1 MDRTFFQSSWNNLRL
16 FLIPFCQCNLLL
28 KKGLIIFFSL
38 ETDSRNSVFFIFLVL
53 FVTSNLWDGVEKFLS
68 FDLPSVEQNIFEIQ
82 IYLICDP
89 IIGHWLFLRVCQ
101 VSLDPRSSILLE
113 QVQCITGGLITM

>member
-1 MDRTFFQSSWNNLRL
+1 MV
-16 FLIPFCQCNLLL
+16 
-28 KKGLIIFFSL
+28 KKGLINFFSL